1 MQWMEQQFEVLR
13 RTTEAIKKETENLG
27 AILAAET
34 RKEISEIETQKSMV
48 RIIGEKNISAIND
61 EIVRGRERTAAETG
75 KYRKEKIAAGNKLL
89 FANLG
94 YVDVMMSKKLAPEA
108 KVYYSGQ
115 EGVLGALLK
124 EILEA

>member
-13 RTTEAIKKETENLG
+13 RSTEAIKKETENLG
-27 AILAAET
+27 AVLEAET
-34 RKEISEIETQKSMV
+34 RKKISQIETEKSLI
-48 RIIGEKNISAIND
+48 RIAGDKNVSALNN
-61 EIVRGRERTAAETG
+61 EIVRVREKAMAEAA

-89 FANLG
+89 FANQG

-115 EGVLGALLK
+115 EGVLGAVLK
-124 EILEA
+124 EIMEA